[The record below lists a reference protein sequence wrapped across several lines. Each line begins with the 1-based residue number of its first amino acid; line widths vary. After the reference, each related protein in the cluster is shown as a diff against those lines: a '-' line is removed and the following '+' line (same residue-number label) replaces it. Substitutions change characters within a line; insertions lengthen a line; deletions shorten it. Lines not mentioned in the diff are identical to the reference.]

1 MRNSEHMLRV
11 MEEGDEEAVRQVRSE
26 WMSACGRSA
35 QYFQVLNEGFREER
49 QNLVWDN
56 RMIESRLAVAQQ
68 LTEISRIMDHMA
80 EELYD
85 IMPADPRFQ
94 EELRKAFRR
103 KHVLIKNVWV
113 MDKIEGRRQIFL
125 SLRARSGQ
133 CVSMTEIAQI
143 LSRIC
148 GSPMTPEQGSRSI
161 VNGDFHTVHFVEDVS
176 YQMLYGVARLT
187 REAEKVSGD

>member
-68 LTEISRIMDHMA
+68 LTETAAIMETVAND
-80 EELYD
+80 LYD
-85 IMPADPRFQ
+85 ISAAEPEFQ
-94 EELRKAFRR
+94 EELKKNLRR
-103 KHVLIKNVWV
+103 KHVILKAAWV
-113 MDKIEGRRQIFL
+113 MDKVEGRRQIFL
-125 SLRARSGQ
+125 TLRARSGQ
-133 CVSMTEIAQI
+133 CVSVTEVA
-143 LSRIC
+143 
-148 GSPMTPEQGSRSI
+148 
-161 VNGDFHTVHFVEDVS
+161 
-176 YQMLYGVARLT
+176 QMLS
-187 REAEKVSGD
+187 E